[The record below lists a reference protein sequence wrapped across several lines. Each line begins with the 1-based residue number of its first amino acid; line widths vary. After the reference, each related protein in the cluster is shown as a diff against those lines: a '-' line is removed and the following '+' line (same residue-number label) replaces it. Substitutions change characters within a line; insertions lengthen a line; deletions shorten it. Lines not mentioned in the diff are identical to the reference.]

1 MRWVICA
8 LTALT
13 LASPVFA
20 ADLGILPGPQPVAPG
35 GSLPVGPATFTR
47 WSGFYVGGQI
57 SYGNANADFSTATQP
72 LVASSLAELAL
83 ENQIGVQTWPV
94 LGSGSGDAVGYGGFV
109 GYNTQWQ
116 DLVVG
121 FEGNYTHTALT
132 TTASVTPI
140 TNRAMPVAGNT
151 DVVSLTGTGQLEIT
165 DYASFRTRAGW
176 ILGNVLPYGFA
187 GLVVGGGN
195 YSVTSLVTGTQNS
208 ATPPPYGC
216 DPTITPTTCVGLYF
230 PNSTGQNGALLYGFS
245 VGGGVDWAITQ
256 NIFLRGEFE
265 YVQFAPIAN
274 IVASIV
280 SARVGAGF
288 KF

>member
-176 ILGNVLPYGFA
+176 VLGNVLPYGFA

-195 YSVTSLVTGTQNS
+195 YSVTSLVTGTQNA

-216 DPTITPTTCVGLYF
+216 DPIITPTTCVSLYF